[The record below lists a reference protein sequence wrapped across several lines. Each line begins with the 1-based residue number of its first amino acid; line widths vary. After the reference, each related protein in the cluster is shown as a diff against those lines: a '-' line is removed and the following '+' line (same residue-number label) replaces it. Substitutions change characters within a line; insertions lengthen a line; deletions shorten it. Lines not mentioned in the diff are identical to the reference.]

1 MSEKRKVI
9 ITDNLDDAIEL
20 AAKDCR
26 EQAEVAQALNR
37 LRDRQ
42 YELIMT
48 WNYDLACLIT
58 AANDYNNEVP
68 SELEEIVDHFFKNYI
83 REEFIH
89 AFDKAIREKSYEP
102 FEQFKDGGDYV
113 FAPAEGVLFFDTAF
127 EYGLQTTEEVD
138 TVKQMKIALHNAL
151 VSFLNAKRAGI
162 LPEFPILISLEGND
176 EE

>member
-1 MSEKRKVI
+1 MSEERRVI
-9 ITDNLDDAIEL
+9 ITDNLDEAIEL
-20 AAKDCR
+20 AVKDYR
-26 EQAEVAQALNR
+26 EQAEVEQALNI
-37 LRDRQ
+37 LNDRQ

-58 AANDYNNEVP
+58 AANDYNYEVP
-68 SELEEIVDHFFKNYI
+68 SELEEIVDHLFKNYI
-83 REEFIH
+83 REEFIP

-102 FEQFKDGGDYV
+102 FEQFKDGNDYV

-151 VSFLNAKRAGI
+151 ASFITARQNGN
-162 LPEFPILISLEGND
+162 LPEFPIMIAFEGNI
-176 EE
+176 E

>member
-1 MSEKRKVI
+1 MSEERRVI

-20 AAKDCR
+20 AAKDYH
-26 EQAEVAQALNR
+26 EHAEAAEALNR

-68 SELEEIVDHFFKNYI
+68 SELEEIVDHLFKNYI
-83 REEFIH
+83 REEFIP

-102 FEQFKDGGDYV
+102 FEQFKDGDDYI

-127 EYGLQTTEEVD
+127 EYGLQTTEEFD

-151 VSFLNAKRAGI
+151 ASFLTARKNGT
-162 LPEFPILISLEGND
+162 LPEFPIMLAFEGD
-176 EE
+176 I